1 MILDIFLKLV
11 LVLLLP
17 GKVHP
22 LGGVA
27 LSLREIVIHG
37 DFESVLKTAVDA
49 FQVNFLNSGFEEFI
63 LKLDT
68 LLLPRMVSF
77 RKGKFSNLAHFN
89 YFLFINF
96 ISNLE
101 ITLFK
106 RCGTLFKH
114 CGTL

>member
-1 MILDIFLKLV
+1 M

-17 GKVHP
+17 RKIHP
-22 LGGVA
+22 LGRVA
-27 LSLREIVIHG
+27 LSIRQIVNHG

-49 FQVNFLNSGFEEFI
+49 FQVNFLNSGFEQFI

-68 LLLPRMVSF
+68 LLLPRMVRF
-77 RKGKFSNLAHFN
+77 GKGKLSNLAHFN

-106 RCGTLFKH
+106 HGGTF
-114 CGTL
+114 